1 MPIDKRFTRNANKYH
16 TGIDDHLEP
25 VSPLD
30 VNNVND
36 FDEMLAAMSQTAFGG
51 RKVGEGVDTFYKM
64 VTDKNAF
71 VVLSLSGA
79 MTPAKMGLVV
89 CEMIDRGF
97 VHAIVSTGA
106 LMTHG
111 FVEASGLTHFKHD
124 PRMNDVQ
131 LYKAGYNRI
140 YDTLELEKNLDD
152 IEDIVYQVLKGISP
166 KTVLSSRY
174 LTHKLGEWLVKNTKG
189 RGILKS
195 AYEKNVPVYIPAF
208 TDSEM
213 GLDVAL
219 YNRARLVEGKKRFEF
234 NPFIDLNHFAE
245 LINMQ
250 KKTAIITI
258 GGGVP
263 RNWSQQVGPY
273 LELIVGRM
281 PKGKAPKHIKGN
293 KYAYAL
299 RISPES
305 VHWGGLSGSTYSEA
319 VSWGKFVPKSMGG
332 AQSEVLEDATVVWPM
347 MVKAVIQRLEK
358 NKAKVKKSF
367 ELKKQLKKVGQIM
380 KKFQMDKNDY

>member
-1 MPIDKRFTRNANKYH
+1 MPLNKNFKREAKNYH
-16 TGIDDHLEP
+16 TGVDDKLEP
-25 VSPLD
+25 LRPLD
-30 VNNVND
+30 INEAND
-36 FDEMLAAMSQTAFGG
+36 FDDMLGAMSKTAFGG
-51 RKVGEGVDTFYKM
+51 RKVGEGVETLYKM
-64 VTDKNAF
+64 FSDKNAF
-71 VVLSLSGA
+71 VVLSLARA
-79 MTPAKMGLVV
+79 MTPAKMGLVI

-111 FVEASGLTHFKHD
+111 FVEASGLTHFKYD
-124 PRMNDVQ
+124 PKIDDVE
-131 LYKAGYNRI
+131 LFKAGYNRI
-140 YDTLELEKNLDD
+140 YDTLELERNLDS
-152 IEDIVYQVLKGISP
+152 IEGIIYKVLDTIDSKII
-166 KTVLSSRY
+166 LSSRF
-174 LTHKLGEWLVKNTKG
+174 LTRELGKWLTQNTTG

-195 AYEKNVPVYIPAF
+195 AYLKNVPVYVPAF
-208 TDSEM
+208 TDSEL

-219 YNRARLVEGKKRFEF
+219 YNRSRQSLGKRQFDF

-245 LINMQ
+245 LINAQ

-273 LELIVGRM
+273 LELISGRM
-281 PKGKAPKHIKGN
+281 PKGLAPKHIKGN
-293 KYAYAL
+293 KYTYAL

-332 AQSEVLEDATVVWPM
+332 SHTEVLEDATVVWPM
-347 MVKAVIQRLEK
+347 MLKAVIQRIEKHGIKIKKNFDLEK
-358 NKAKVKKSF
+358 QVK
-367 ELKKQLKKVGQIM
+367 EVGKLM
-380 KKFQMDKNDY
+380 KRYKLDKNLY